1 MNLSDA
7 RIALRPRSMAETL
20 DLALRWQ
27 VEVGRGL
34 YLRLWCLT
42 MLPAAL
48 ACYALMALT
57 DMGWVETWLLAVGL
71 ASVLQGVFTVAASRL
86 MFEREVSTLSVLG
99 QFGRRFPVY
108 LTALILTRLYMA
120 AAALI
125 VVLLPWA
132 WAHGAFVHEAV
143 LLEGQGS
150 IAAVRRSGSFASG
163 QHGTIIVMLMAFAV
177 AVFGFVAGGDQ
188 VGFVLYDFLLQL
200 GRPFGSL
207 WEDGGSLF
215 ALVGFF
221 ASVPYTAS
229 VRFLQYIDART
240 RRDGWDIQLAFLAR
254 VLADHESGITEGE
267 AA

>member
-1 MNLSDA
+1 MNLAEA
-7 RIALRPRSMAETL
+7 RIALRPRSMGETL

-27 VEVGRGL
+27 ATVGGGL
-34 YLRLWCLT
+34 YVRLWCLT

-48 ACYALMALT
+48 GCYALVAVADAGWWWAWLAAIALAT
-57 DMGWVETWLLAVGL
+57 
-71 ASVLQGVFTVAASRL
+71 VLQGVFTVAASRL
-86 MFEREVSTLSVLG
+86 MFEGEVGTLSVLG
-99 QFGRRFPVY
+99 QFGRRLPVY
-108 LTALILTRLYMA
+108 LVSLILTRLYLA
-120 AAALI
+120 AAGLI
-125 VVLLPWA
+125 VILAPWA

-150 IAAVRRSGSFASG
+150 FAAVKRSGGFAAG
-163 QHGTIIVMLMAFAV
+163 QYGTVITMLLAFGV

-188 VGFVLYDFLLQL
+188 VGYAVFDFLLQL
-200 GRPFGSL
+200 GRPFGTL
-207 WEDGGSLF
+207 WEDGGSLM
-215 ALVGFF
+215 ALLGFF

-254 VLADHESGITEGE
+254 VLADQESVTEGE